1 MSPPPPFARNV
12 VLVDDDGA
20 LRLALTFM
28 LELDGFSVT
37 ALDSGEALLQ
47 AALPPAPVCLV
58 LDQNMGGLTGLE
70 ALAALRANNQTLP
83 ALLITSHPRA
93 SIRDAAAALGAVIVE
108 KPLLGDS
115 LNAAIN
121 AALLA

>member
-1 MSPPPPFARNV
+1 
-12 VLVDDDGA
+12 
-20 LRLALTFM
+20 M
-28 LELDGFSVT
+28 LELDGFVVT
-37 ALDSGEALLQ
+37 ALESGEALLA
-47 AALPPAPVCLV
+47 AALPPPPVCLV

-70 ALAALRANNQTLP
+70 ALAALRAKNHRLP

-115 LNAAIN
+115 LSAAIN
-121 AALLA
+121 AALLS

>member
-1 MSPPPPFARNV
+1 MPPPLPYARNV
-12 VLVDDDGA
+12 VLVDDDSA

-28 LELDGFSVT
+28 LELDGFAVT
-37 ALDSGEALLQ
+37 ALESGEALLQ

-70 ALAALRANNQTLP
+70 ALAALRAKDVRMP
-83 ALLITSHPRA
+83 ALLITSHPRP
-93 SIRDAAAALGAVIVE
+93 SIRDTAALLGAVIVE